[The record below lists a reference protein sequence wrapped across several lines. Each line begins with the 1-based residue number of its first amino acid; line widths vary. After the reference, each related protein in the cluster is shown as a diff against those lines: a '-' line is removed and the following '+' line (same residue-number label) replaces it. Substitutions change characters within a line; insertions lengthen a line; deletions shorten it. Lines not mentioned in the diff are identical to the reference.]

1 MKLEKLGPVRA
12 CEFGSVGLKGFS
24 TQGRCSWKELR
35 RPRFSRTLRSSMQ
48 ERHLGIMS
56 VQLAFQPLLLVLR
69 RVFSFVRNDAR
80 GGGRKPGF
88 SGYPPGLFAGVNG
101 FLFALFHPG
110 PEPGF

>member
-12 CEFGSVGLKGFS
+12 YEFVSFGLKDP
-24 TQGRCSWKELR
+24 R
-35 RPRFSRTLRSSMQ
+35 RKVVALEGVEGVAIHENFAKLNAGTAPQ
-48 ERHLGIMS
+48 HLS

-101 FLFALFHPG
+101 FLFPFFHPG

>member
-1 MKLEKLGPVRA
+1 LEGVAVAAIHENFAKLNAETAPQDL
-12 CEFGSVGLKGFS
+12 
-24 TQGRCSWKELR
+24 
-35 RPRFSRTLRSSMQ
+35 
-48 ERHLGIMS
+48 S
-56 VQLAFQPLLLVLR
+56 VQFAFQPLLLVLR